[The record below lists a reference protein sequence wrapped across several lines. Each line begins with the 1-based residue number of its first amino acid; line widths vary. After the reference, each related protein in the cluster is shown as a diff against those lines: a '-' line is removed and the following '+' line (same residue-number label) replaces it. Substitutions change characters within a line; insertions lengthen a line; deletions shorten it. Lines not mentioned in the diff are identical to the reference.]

1 MFIEA
6 NVKKWGLAP
15 ITGSLAPPPP
25 YGSEQGSILLE
36 TGRDRAH
43 TTQGDYLVSGHSR
56 SRSANLGIGPP
67 PSPGPI
73 RSPTDISL
81 AQLSHFPSNEDVGV
95 GNSRGAERNAGFS
108 RDLPQ
113 RQGAGEE
120 TPVTYTA
127 PPPGYSSPDEFS
139 SMNRT
144 RSQTSLDGGRSI
156 TSDHSSDTPVPSYD
170 FAVGNR

>member
-36 TGRDRAH
+36 TGRDGNRSS
-43 TTQGDYLVSGHSR
+43 QGDYLASGHSR
-56 SRSANLGIGPP
+56 SRSANFGTAPP
-67 PSPGPI
+67 ASPGPI

-95 GNSRGAERNAGFS
+95 GNSRGAERNVGYF
-108 RDLPQ
+108 RDSPQ
-113 RQGAGEE
+113 RQAGEE
-120 TPVTYTA
+120 TSDTYTA
-127 PPPGYSSPDEFS
+127 PPPGYTSPDEFN
-139 SMNRT
+139 SMNGS
-144 RSQTSLDGGRSI
+144 RSRNSLDEVRSI

-170 FAVGNR
+170 VAVGNR